1 MAKIRPIFFPLCQQ
15 LVGEAA
21 LRWRRA
27 GLSAWNGQDINL
39 CGVPAKF
46 TVDGTP
52 TCKKHVL
59 QFTDHDEHK
68 EPAE

>member
-1 MAKIRPIFFPLCQQ
+1 MVEIKPMFFPLCQQ
-15 LVGEAA
+15 LVGEAS

-39 CGVPAKF
+39 CGVAAKF

-52 TCKKHVL
+52 TCKKHIR
-59 QFTDHDEHK
+59 QFTDHDEQ
-68 EPAE
+68 ATDG